1 MIIPADQLSR
11 TLSNGHQIP
20 QMGLGVFKVDDDVC
34 QRVVSDALEVG
45 YRHIDTA
52 MIYRNE
58 AAVGRAI
65 ASSGI
70 PRDELFVTTKL
81 WNSDQGS
88 DTARAAFEVSL
99 ELLGLDYVDLYLI
112 HWPGPQRNAFV
123 ESWAVLEKLH
133 HEGLA
138 HSIGVCNF
146 QPDHLQ
152 RILDSG
158 SVDSGSPDS
167 GGVVPVINQVEL
179 HPAFQQRTLRAFQE
193 PLGIITE
200 AWGPLG
206 QGKYEVAELP
216 GLAEIAA
223 THERSLQQIILRW
236 HIQEGLVVIP
246 KTVRKERLVENLS
259 VFDFELSPE
268 EMAQIAAMDAD
279 NRVGSHPDD
288 VNW

>member
-1 MIIPADQLSR
+1 MKTPVDQASL
-11 TLSNGHQIP
+11 TLHNGHQIP
-20 QMGLGVFKVDDDVC
+20 QLGLGVFKVDDDEC
-34 QRVVSDALEVG
+34 ERVVSDALEVG

-81 WNSDQGS
+81 WNSDQGT
-88 DTARAAFEVSL
+88 DTARAAFDTSL

-112 HWPGPQRNAFV
+112 HWPAPQRDAYG
-123 ESWAVLEKLH
+123 ESWAVLEQIH

-138 HSIGVCNF
+138 HSIGVSNF
-146 QPDHLQ
+146 QPEHLQ
-152 RILDSG
+152 RVLDSG
-158 SVDSGSPDS
+158 SI
-167 GGVVPVINQVEL
+167 VPVINQVEL

-216 GLAEIAA
+216 GLAEIASR
-223 THERSLQQIILRW
+223 HGRSLQQIILRW
-236 HIQEGLVVIP
+236 HLQEGVVVFP
-246 KTVRKERLVENLS
+246 KTVRKERLIENLS
-259 VFDFELSPE
+259 VFDFELSAE
-268 EMAQIAAMDAD
+268 EMAQMAAMDAD
-279 NRVGSHPDD
+279 NRVGTHPDD
-288 VNW
+288 GNW